1 METKNLILIEQLCS
15 LHNIEVSFINSL
27 NDFGLIELIVIE
39 DTKYLSHEQL
49 KDVEKMMRFHYDLAI
64 NMEGI
69 DAISNLLL
77 QINNLQLDLISAK
90 NKLKL
95 FEKDD
100 DYLDEV

>member
-15 LHNIEVSFINSL
+15 HHNIEISFVNSL
-27 NDFGLIELIVIE
+27 HDFGLIKIVVIE
-39 DTKYLSHEQL
+39 DNKYLSHEQL
-49 KDVEKMMRFHYDLAI
+49 KDIEKMMRLHYELDI

-69 DAISNLLL
+69 DAISNLLH
-77 QINNLQLDLISAK
+77 QINNLQLDLASAK

-100 DYLDEV
+100 VNTDEV